1 MNYTNIPNELWDWQ
15 IDNADLPNSTRIMA
29 LVIRYTVCFHRE
41 WHEISLSFISERT
54 GMLRNNVSRE
64 LKSMIQSG
72 TIRERLEGSKRML
85 SIGYSIKSD
94 NGGVIKNDNTS
105 VIKSD
110 NRDVIKSDNQEINN
124 IKNNNLKNND
134 QTAFDRWWS
143 LYPRK
148 VSKPNAVK
156 AFQKAIKKVDLDTLI
171 DGLEQYKKHL
181 LKNETEERFIK
192 HPASWLNGEGWN
204 DYPSGP
210 QPKQESNILRIVK
223 NQSEGDERDHEF
235 IRELYKSREQKET
248 RNCVRADRQS
258 V

>member
-1 MNYTNIPNELWDWQ
+1 MSYTNIPNELWDWQ

-134 QTAFDRWWS
+134 QTAFDQFWTS
-143 LYPRK
+143 YPRK
-148 VSKPNAVK
+148 VSKPQAK
-156 AFQKAIKKVDLDTLI
+156 RAFQTALKKTTFETLMI
-171 DGLEQYKKHL
+171 GLEEYKSYL
-181 LKNETEERFIK
+181 DSERTETKYIK
-192 HPASWLNGEGWN
+192 HPATWLNAESWN
-204 DYPSGP
+204 DNKPVQAELS
-210 QPKQESNILRIVK
+210 KTLRLVQNHSDK
-223 NQSEGDERDHEF
+223 ELNHE
-235 IRELYKSREQKET
+235 ELRRIYE
-248 RNCVRADRQS
+248 RQS
-258 V
+258 VKAAGSCR